1 MQITEVRIKLTDN
14 SEDRLRGFC
23 SITFDHCFVVR
34 DLKIIDGP
42 SGPFVAMPSRKIA
55 AHCPKCRSKNHLRA
69 RFCNHCGIK
78 LPQAPIPIDHSGRP
92 RLYADIAHPVNAKC
106 REMIQNRIIEEFEME
121 LQRSREPGYQSRY
134 EDDFDADDW
143 VARQDTVHGGEQET
157 RVDHPQ
163 KKGASR
169 QRRHPGESTQKP
181 PHTNVAS
188 PQESRQ
194 DSSEQ

>member
-78 LPQAPIPIDHSGRP
+78 LPQAPVPIDHSGRP
-92 RLYADIAHPVNAKC
+92 RLYADIAHPVNAEC
-106 REMIQNRIIEEFEME
+106 REMIQNRIIEEFELE
-121 LQRSREPGYQSRY
+121 LQRSREPGYRSRY
-134 EDDFDADDW
+134 DDDFDADDW
-143 VARQDTVHGGEQET
+143 LSRQDTSHGGDQETHVERPQDREASQQRHHGGES
-157 RVDHPQ
+157 
-163 KKGASR
+163 AL
-169 QRRHPGESTQKP
+169 KP
-181 PHTNVAS
+181 PHSDAAS
-188 PQESRQ
+188 RHESKQ
-194 DSSEQ
+194 DSSDQ